1 MVVVLRQPQLRVT
14 RNDGSDR
21 GKTGDFRGNGP
32 GRGNRLAPG
41 EATIRV
47 PPGVNWLS
55 WRVAMSDEFK
65 TSPIEVETKWS
76 VADVFAANSFL
87 DQIEENNR
95 RRAAQVKK

>member
-1 MVVVLRQPQLRVT
+1 
-14 RNDGSDR
+14 
-21 GKTGDFRGNGP
+21 
-32 GRGNRLAPG
+32 
-41 EATIRV
+41 
-47 PPGVNWLS
+47 
-55 WRVAMSDEFK
+55 MSDEFK